1 MEPTKKRSVAEC
13 GLATIT
19 LLLLSTGPA
28 LAEPYT
34 QSPKTVFGT
43 KIETPLSTKVTS
55 IIAPTEVVW
64 SPASAATSNHK
75 TLLGDLHIMTSGD
88 GIKAAAYVIEPCG
101 GAPDY
106 DLKING
112 ADTPLHLSLEGPS
125 YSPHDGF
132 LTAATDAR
140 SIGLLKIY
148 ADVAP
153 MAGEYTTCVAVTS
166 MADEPDKATP

>member
-19 LLLLSTGPA
+19 LLLLSTYPA
-28 LAEPYT
+28 LAVPYT

-43 KIETPLSTKVTS
+43 KIETPLSTKVAP
-55 IIAPTEVVW
+55 IIAQTEAVW
-64 SPASAATSNHK
+64 SPASAVTSNHK
-75 TLLGDLHIMTSGD
+75 TLLGDLQIMTSGD

-106 DLKING
+106 DLKIND
-112 ADTPLHLSLEGPS
+112 ADTPLHLSIEGPS
-125 YSPHDGF
+125 YDAHDGF
-132 LTAATDAR
+132 LTAGSDAR
-140 SIGLLKIY
+140 STGLLKIY

-153 MAGEYTTCVAVTS
+153 MAGEYTTCVAITS
-166 MADEPDKATP
+166 MGDEPDQTIP